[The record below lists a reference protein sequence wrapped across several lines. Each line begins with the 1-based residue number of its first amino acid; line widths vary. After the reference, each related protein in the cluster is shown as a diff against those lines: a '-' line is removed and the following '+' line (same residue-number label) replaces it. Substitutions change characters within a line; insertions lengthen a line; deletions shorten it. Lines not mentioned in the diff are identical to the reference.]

1 MPATYILATDDQEL
15 LRAWWVLVPP
25 GRQILSLEESSAPG
39 VLDSSIP
46 MVLVLDASVAERLP
60 ATLRQAPAVIIG
72 EQGSLAMERARALG
86 NGRVVL
92 GYDEARTRLGG
103 LLPILE
109 ELAERSAALQ
119 LSDHRMLSTPAAAG
133 SAAPFSAPVVTRFGS
148 STSNDA
154 SAAWDAVEAVVER
167 LGSRSRVLEE
177 FRRMVRAVLNTSSML
192 FFLRDGTGFRA
203 DRGEAT
209 CAGDDPLCA
218 YWSQYPAILDGAD
231 WPAPITPLAEVS
243 IRQRFRQWS
252 SRLLVPVHENGRLYG
267 FIALGVRDDG
277 GPFTSGDR
285 NKAIGLA
292 RLLRQCLEQSSRF
305 GKISEQ
311 NERWRLAEHYLP
323 NLLVLST
330 DEPIPKHV
338 PAAIRSLIADVRGSR
353 ETRRMSPTV
362 DQPFRAQA
370 GLSETLGVWVY
381 WEDAAA
387 EVRESTQ
394 RQRSARLALLHDIAL
409 TLNHELGNALVS
421 LAALRFNPNADT
433 GSASLSTAV
442 KRDIASLESIN
453 RHLASIPTFSEVV
466 PEETDIRALLRDLA
480 RRTGVNFESSGA
492 PVVLTVVP
500 KLLDFALESILE
512 SIAENRPELG
522 KRDLSVRLRT
532 IGDNDRMTAALSI
545 RGPKLALE
553 GIWPPTEP
561 GDAPSHGRISVFV
574 AKEIIRLHGGDIRAS
589 QNTLGAEI
597 NVSLGNW

>member
-1 MPATYILATDDQEL
+1 MPATYVLATDDADL
-15 LRAWWVLVPP
+15 LRAWWVLIPP
-25 GRQILSLEESSAPG
+25 GRQVLCLEDLVPPF
-39 VLDSSIP
+39 VLDPSIP
-46 MVLVLDASVAERLP
+46 VVLVLDCSVVEKIPLS
-60 ATLRQAPAVIIG
+60 LRTAPAIAVG
-72 EQGSLAMERARALG
+72 EQGSLALERARALG
-86 NGRVVL
+86 NCRAIL
-92 GYDEARTRLGG
+92 SYDETRTRLGS

-119 LSDHRMLSTPAAAG
+119 LSDRRSVIAANAPALSNPPRSG
-133 SAAPFSAPVVTRFGS
+133 
-148 STSNDA
+148 NDVLN
-154 SAAWDAVEAVVER
+154 AWEAVEGVVER
-167 LGSRSRVLEE
+167 LGSRARVLEE
-177 FRRMVRAVLNTSSML
+177 FRRMVRAVVNTSSTI
-192 FFLRDGTGFRA
+192 FFLKDVTGFRA
-203 DRGEAT
+203 DRGDAS
-209 CAGDDPLCA
+209 CAADDPLCV
-218 YWSQYPAILDGAD
+218 YWSQYPAVLDGTD
-231 WPAPITPLAEVS
+231 WPGPISPLSEIS

-252 SRLLVPVHENGRLYG
+252 SRLLVPIHENGRLYG
-267 FIALGVRDDG
+267 FMALGVRDDG
-277 GPFTSGDR
+277 ESFTSGDR
-285 NKAIGLA
+285 SKAIGLA

-323 NLLVLST
+323 NLLVLGT

-338 PAAIRSLIADVRGSR
+338 PPSIRSLIADVRQSR
-353 ETRRMSPTV
+353 ETRRISPSV
-362 DQPFRAQA
+362 EQPFRAHA
-370 GLSETLGVWVY
+370 GLSESLGVWVY

-387 EVRESTQ
+387 EVREANQ
-394 RQRSARLALLHDIAL
+394 RQRTARLALLHDIAL

-421 LAALRFNPNADT
+421 LAALRYNPGAET
-433 GSASLSTAV
+433 SSPTLSTAV

-466 PEETDIRALLRDLA
+466 PEETDIRALLRELS

-500 KLLDFALESILE
+500 KLLEFALESILE

-522 KRDLSVRLRT
+522 KRDLSMRLRT

-553 GIWPPTEP
+553 GIWPSPEP

-597 NVSLGNW
+597 SVALGNW

>member
-1 MPATYILATDDQEL
+1 MPATYILATDDTEL

-46 MVLVLDASVAERLP
+46 MVLVLDASVAEKIP
-60 ATLRQAPAVIIG
+60 AGLRQAPAIIVG

-86 NGRVVL
+86 NSRVVL
-92 GYDEARTRLGG
+92 GYDEARTRLGT

-119 LSDHRMLSTPAAAG
+119 LSDTRSFAAPSTGSASPFAPAAPTRASS
-133 SAAPFSAPVVTRFGS
+133 SATAAETS
-148 STSNDA
+148 S
-154 SAAWDAVEAVVER
+154 AWDAVEAVVER

-192 FFLRDGTGFRA
+192 FFLRDGTGYRA
-203 DRGEAT
+203 DRGDAA
-209 CAGDDPLCA
+209 CGADDPLCV
-218 YWSQYPAILDGAD
+218 YWSQYPAILDGVE
-231 WPAPITPLAEVS
+231 WPAPVSPLAEVS
-243 IRQRFRQWS
+243 IRQRLRQWS

-277 GPFTSGDR
+277 GPFTASDR
-285 NKAIGLA
+285 GKAIGLA

-323 NLLVLST
+323 NLLVLGT

-338 PAAIRSLIADVRGSR
+338 PPAIRSLIADVRVTR
-353 ETRRMSPTV
+353 ETRRMTPTIE
-362 DQPFRAQA
+362 QPFRAQA
-370 GLSETLGVWVY
+370 GVSETLGVWVY

-387 EVRESTQ
+387 EVRETSQ

-421 LAALRFNPNADT
+421 LAALRFNPNAEG
-433 GSASLSTAV
+433 GSGVLSTAV

-466 PEETDIRALLRDLA
+466 PEQTDIRALMRDLS

-532 IGDNDRMTAALSI
+532 IGDNDRMTAMLAI

-553 GIWPPTEP
+553 GIWPPTTP
-561 GDAPSHGRISVFV
+561 GDAPNHGRISVFV

-597 NVSLGNW
+597 NISLGNW